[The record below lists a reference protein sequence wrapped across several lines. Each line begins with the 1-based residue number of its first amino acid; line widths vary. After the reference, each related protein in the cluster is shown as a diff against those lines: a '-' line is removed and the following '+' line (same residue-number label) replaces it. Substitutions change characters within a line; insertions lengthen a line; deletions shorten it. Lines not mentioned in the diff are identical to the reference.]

1 MTRARI
7 LQEVRPRR
15 CEARYERRQRRTLT
29 RAEAGE
35 MLGVT
40 ARTFRRGSGRDD
52 AEGAEGVQDR
62 RLGRASAR
70 AGPVDDVGA
79 RLALYHTRSTGW
91 TVKPVHAR
99 WQPEPGGTR
108 SSSWTK
114 KTRHA
119 AGHGVRAPRRG
130 APRTKRPRKPLPGM
144 MLHQDGFTHEGVP
157 DCQGDLIV
165 TLDEAPTE
173 IYSAFFVEEAG
184 TLSRWRGL
192 PEGMETHGLFSAL

>member
-15 CEARYERRQRRTLT
+15 CEARYERQQRRTRT
-29 RAEAGE
+29 RAEASE

-40 ARTFRRGSGRDD
+40 ARTFRCGRGRYD
-52 AEGAEGVQDR
+52 AEGAAGVPDR

-70 AGPVDDVGA
+70 AVPVEDVGA
-79 RLALYHTRSTGW
+79 RRALYHTRDTGW
-91 TVKPVHAR
+91 TVTHVHER

-108 SSSWTK
+108 SYRWTK

-119 AGHGVRAPRRG
+119 AGHVVRAPRRG
-130 APRTKRPRKPLPGM
+130 AHRKKRPRQPLPRM
-144 MLHQDGFTHEGVP
+144 RLHHDGSTHEGVP
-157 DCQGDLIV
+157 ACQGDLIV
-165 TLDEAPTE
+165 TLDEATTE
-173 IYSAFFVEEAG
+173 ISSAVCVEEAG
-184 TLSRWRGL
+184 TLSRLRGL